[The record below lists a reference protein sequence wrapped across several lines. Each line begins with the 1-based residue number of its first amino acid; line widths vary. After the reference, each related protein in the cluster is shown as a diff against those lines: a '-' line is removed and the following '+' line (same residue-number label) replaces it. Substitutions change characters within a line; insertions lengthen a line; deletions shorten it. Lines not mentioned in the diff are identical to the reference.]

1 MSVVLGILL
10 GLHLAGPP
18 SSETATLSEECPAS
32 LPLDPINRHPLLPND
47 TRLRAAEQELSEIL
61 HDKLGETDSAVIA
74 VVHGGQ
80 TLLEWSHGR
89 IRSNVSAAD
98 DDRKVGSDTI
108 WRVASITKVFI
119 FTRLKLPNMGGRFL
133 LSLKHWC
140 SRIRGR

>member
-18 SSETATLSEECPAS
+18 SSETALSDECPAS
-32 LPLDPINRHPLLPND
+32 LPLDPISHHPLLPND

-119 FTRLKLPNMGGRFL
+119 FTRLKLPNMGGRCL
-133 LSLKHWC
+133 LSWKHWC